1 MSDQYDRSLLKSCG
15 DDVFISA
22 RVEIRRP
29 HLVAVGSHV
38 AIDPGFYCT
47 CGLEAGDYIH
57 IGPYVTVIGGPEGIL
72 RMGHFTTIAAGSRI
86 VCASDEFL
94 GEGFTSTTVPDRFR
108 DKVIIAPVVLELFA
122 GVGTNVV
129 VLPGVTLAEGSVIG
143 ACSLV
148 TKSTE
153 PWTVYAGIP
162 AKPLKS
168 RRRDKMIAMAREL
181 GYRTKEV

>member
-1 MSDQYDRSLLKSCG
+1 
-15 DDVFISA
+15 
-22 RVEIRRP
+22 
-29 HLVAVGSHV
+29 
-38 AIDPGFYCT
+38 
-47 CGLEAGDYIH
+47 
-57 IGPYVTVIGGPEGIL
+57 
-72 RMGHFTTIAAGSRI
+72 
-86 VCASDEFL
+86 
-94 GEGFTSTTVPDRFR
+94 
-108 DKVIIAPVVLELFA
+108 VLELFA

>member
-47 CGLEAGDYIH
+47 TQADIRDYVH
-57 IGPYVTVIGGPEGIL
+57 IGPYVTVIGGALAVLTLKGFNAIGAGC
-72 RMGHFTTIAAGSRI
+72 RIA
-86 VCASDEFL
+86 CASDEL
-94 GEGFTSTTVPDRFR
+94 MGAGLSGFSPPEYR
-108 DKVIIAPVVLELFA
+108 DKIRYEPVVFERFA
-122 GVGTNVV
+122 TITTNVV
-129 VLPGVTLAEGSVIG
+129 VLPGVTLGEGSVVG

-153 PWTVYAGIP
+153 PWTIYAGIP
-162 AKPLKS
+162 ARPRKQ
-168 RRRDKMIAMAREL
+168 RRRDKMIAAARAL
-181 GYRTKEV
+181 GYQ